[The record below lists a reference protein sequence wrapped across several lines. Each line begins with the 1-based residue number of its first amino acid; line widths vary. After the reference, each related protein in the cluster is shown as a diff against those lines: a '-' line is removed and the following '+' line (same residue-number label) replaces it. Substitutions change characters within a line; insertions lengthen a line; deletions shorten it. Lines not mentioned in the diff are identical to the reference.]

1 MSISHAPPDKPET
14 PEPETPA
21 PESPEPDTPKSDT
34 SHPGVS
40 KSVPSKASSG
50 ADAGDDAPAT
60 GSATAPELERLTS
73 TKVRRTRV
81 PRWVRRTSGPLVLLA
96 LWQVLT
102 ATGALS
108 ADVLASP
115 GTIARVAG
123 DLVSDGS
130 LTSAMGVSLQRVALG
145 LLFGVVVGTSLAL
158 VSGLFRIG
166 EDLVDA
172 SVQMLR
178 TVPFVGLIP
187 LFIIW
192 FGIGEAPKIAI
203 ITLGVSFPLYLNVYA
218 GIRNVDAQLIEAGQ
232 SLGLSRWGLVRHV
245 VLPGA
250 LPGAMTGLR
259 YSLGIAWLALVFAE
273 QVNADSGLGFLM
285 VQARDFLRTDVI
297 VVCLIVYAFL
307 GLAADFVVRT
317 LERVLLRWRP
327 TFTGQ

>member
-1 MSISHAPPDKPET
+1 MSISHAPPPPPPDISGT
-14 PEPETPA
+14 
-21 PESPEPDTPKSDT
+21 SPREA
-34 SHPGVS
+34 G
-40 KSVPSKASSG
+40 ASG
-50 ADAGDDAPAT
+50 AGAAPHLVTLVPA
-60 GSATAPELERLTS
+60 SA
-73 TKVRRTRV
+73 RRARV
-81 PRWVRRTSGPLVLLA
+81 PRWLRRTTGPVLLLA
-96 LWQVLT
+96 LWQLLS
-102 ATGALS
+102 ATGTLS
-108 ADVLASP
+108 PDTLAPP

-123 DLVSDGS
+123 DLVEDGS
-130 LTSAMGVSLQRVALG
+130 LPSAMGVSLQRVAIG
-145 LLFGVVVGTSLAL
+145 LLLGTVAGTGLAL
-158 VSGLFRIG
+158 LSGLFRIG

-192 FGIGEAPKIAI
+192 FGIGETPKIAI

-218 GIRNVDAQLIEAGQ
+218 GIRGVDAQLIEAGE

-245 VLPGA
+245 ILPGA

-273 QVNADSGLGFLM
+273 QINADAGIGFLM

-307 GLAADFVVRT
+307 GLLADFVVRT
-317 LERVLLRWRP
+317 LERLLLQWRP
-327 TFTGQ
+327 TFTGR

>member
-1 MSISHAPPDKPET
+1 MSISHAPPQPVPDISRKGRS
-14 PEPETPA
+14 A
-21 PESPEPDTPKSDT
+21 PPGPGPGASPEL
-34 SHPGVS
+34 VAL
-40 KSVPSKASSG
+40 VPSSS
-50 ADAGDDAPAT
+50 
-60 GSATAPELERLTS
+60 
-73 TKVRRTRV
+73 RRARV
-81 PRWVRRTSGPLVLLA
+81 PRWLRRTTGPLLLLG
-96 LWQVLT
+96 LWQLLS
-102 ATGALS
+102 ATGALAS
-108 ADVLASP
+108 DVLASP

-123 DLVSDGS
+123 DLIEDGS
-130 LTSAMGVSLQRVALG
+130 LTTAMGVSLQRVAIG
-145 LLFGVVVGTSLAL
+145 LLLGTLVGTGLAL

-192 FGIGEAPKIAI
+192 FGIGEAPKVAI

-218 GIRNVDAQLIEAGQ
+218 GIRGVDSQLIEAGE

-245 VLPGA
+245 ILPGA

-273 QVNADSGLGFLM
+273 QINADAGIGFLM

-307 GLAADFVVRT
+307 GLLADFVVRT
-317 LERVLLRWRP
+317 LERLLLQWRP
-327 TFTGQ
+327 TFTGR